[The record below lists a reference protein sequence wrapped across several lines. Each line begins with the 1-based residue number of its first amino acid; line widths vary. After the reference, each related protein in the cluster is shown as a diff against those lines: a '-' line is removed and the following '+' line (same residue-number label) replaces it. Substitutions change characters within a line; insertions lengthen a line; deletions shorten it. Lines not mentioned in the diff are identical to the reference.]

1 MSYEF
6 YKVLHLAGL
15 VTLFTSLGALAF
27 VPSDRRK
34 PLMMLHGISTVV
46 MLVAGFGLLAR
57 LGLMGNLGPWVYGKL
72 AIWIVMGAS
81 PVVLRRKPEMALT
94 LLLVSIA
101 LGALAAGLAIY
112 KPGA

>member
-15 VTLFTSLGALAF
+15 VTIFTSLGALAF
-27 VPSDRRK
+27 VPGDRRK
-34 PLMMLHGISTVV
+34 PLMMMHGIATVV

-57 LGLMGNLGPWVYGKL
+57 LGLVGNLGPWVYGKL
-72 AIWIVMGAS
+72 AIWLAIGAV
-81 PVVLRRKPEMALT
+81 PVVLRRKPDMAVIM
-94 LLLVSIA
+94 LLVSIA
-101 LGALAAGLAIY
+101 LGAISAYLAIF